1 MTPRDFVPIP
11 GLQRWHESNA
21 SKGKLKILKGPV
33 WGKRVRSPGWSF
45 SSPVINLIATAG
57 LMAWQWAKSL
67 EAAQGLSVSSSPAS
81 SVG

>member
-1 MTPRDFVPIP
+1 MTPQDFVPIP

-21 SKGKLKILKGPV
+21 SKGKLKILKGLV

-45 SSPVINLIATAG
+45 SSPLIATAG

-67 EAAQGLSVSSSPAS
+67 EAAQGLSVSSSPVS